1 MGSLFRNFP
10 YTVLLGLTGI
20 LLGAIIPLSINYFV
34 EYQISGNLGQDPITT
49 LFTYFNEY
57 LAVIFKGI
65 VLAGFLGLIFAFI
78 GFIIDNSRKR
88 Y

>member
-1 MGSLFRNFP
+1 MGRLFRNFP
-10 YTVLLGLTGI
+10 YTMLLGLTGI

-34 EYQISGNLGQDPITT
+34 DYNLSLSLSQDPLTII
-49 LFTYFNEY
+49 FDYFKDY
-57 LAVIFKGI
+57 LDVILKGI
-65 VLAGFLGLIFAFI
+65 ALAGILGLVFAFI